1 MTIHE
6 LQTRKKE
13 LRYTNEMIAEMSG
26 VPLGT
31 VQKIFAGITTHPR
44 RETLQKLE
52 RILDRPV
59 YESVRDPHPISHS
72 SLTYGNNV
80 YANYTGDSTVNEEP
94 AVFHAYPRQGSYTL
108 EDYYALPDDRRVE
121 LIDGVIYDMTSPIQI
136 HQAILGR
143 LHYEFVECVDR
154 HPECELFLAPSDVRL
169 DNDNRTMVQPD
180 LFIVCGRT
188 DQDFRRLNGAPDF
201 VCEILSPSN
210 RSYDML
216 LKYNKYKNA
225 GVREY
230 WIIDPDRL
238 QVIVHIFDKE
248 TPPRIYTFHDVIPV
262 GISGGEC
269 SIDFEKI
276 FVKIQRYI

>member
-80 YANYTGDSTVNEEP
+80 YANYD
-94 AVFHAYPRQGSYTL
+94 
-108 EDYYALPDDRRVE
+108 
-121 LIDGVIYDMTSPIQI
+121 
-136 HQAILGR
+136 
-143 LHYEFVECVDR
+143 
-154 HPECELFLAPSDVRL
+154 
-169 DNDNRTMVQPD
+169 
-180 LFIVCGRT
+180 
-188 DQDFRRLNGAPDF
+188 
-201 VCEILSPSN
+201 
-210 RSYDML
+210 
-216 LKYNKYKNA
+216 
-225 GVREY
+225 
-230 WIIDPDRL
+230 
-238 QVIVHIFDKE
+238 
-248 TPPRIYTFHDVIPV
+248 
-262 GISGGEC
+262 
-269 SIDFEKI
+269 
-276 FVKIQRYI
+276 